1 MALSIGE
8 LEEIEN
14 KEVRRKECD
23 RLINFF
29 SLKVNST
36 YLLKNL
42 KSRFDER
49 WRQMF
54 DQEEDEEE

>member
-1 MALSIGE
+1 MALSVGE